1 MAEDSMAMSASRL
14 QASMPYHII
23 AIVGTNAKRHWTQA
37 EMVENIMAN
46 ASILD
51 KEVFSKL

>member
-1 MAEDSMAMSASRL
+1 MAEDTMDMSASRL
-14 QASMPYHII
+14 QTSMPHHII

-46 ASILD
+46 SSILD
-51 KEVFSKL
+51 EVFSKL